1 MKQGKIPEVVGL
13 FQEAQIILDT
23 WLGRFALGRAFLEL
37 EAYPDAYSELDACL
51 NHRGE
56 ATSIFFDGVPSY
68 HVLPPIYYYLGR
80 AQEGLGSAAAAESY
94 QKYLEIKEKEDWG
107 DPLVKDARQ
116 RLSSLESQ

>member
-1 MKQGKIPEVVGL
+1 
-13 FQEAQIILDT
+13 
-23 WLGRFALGRAFLEL
+23 
-37 EAYPDAYSELDACL
+37 
-51 NHRGE
+51 
-56 ATSIFFDGVPSY
+56 VPSY